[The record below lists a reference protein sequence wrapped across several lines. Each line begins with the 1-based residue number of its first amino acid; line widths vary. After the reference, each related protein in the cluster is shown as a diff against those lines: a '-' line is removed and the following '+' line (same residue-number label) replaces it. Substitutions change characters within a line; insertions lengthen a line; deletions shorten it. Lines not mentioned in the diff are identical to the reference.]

1 MDDYSPLILVV
12 DDEKSIL
19 KSLSRILIRENYQVI
34 TCEDPREAVEVLR
47 NEYVSLLLSDL
58 KMKNIDGL
66 SLLKMSR
73 KISPES
79 EIIIMTAYGSVEVAV
94 EAIKEGAYDFITK
107 PIKKAQLL
115 KTIDKAL
122 EKQKLV
128 RENRSLRKELAL
140 RKKQNILVGNSPV
153 FKKTMDLISQVSDS
167 KANVL
172 IYGESGTGKELA
184 AKTIHNLSPR
194 SGEPFVA
201 VNCAALPESII
212 ESELFG
218 YVKGAF
224 TGASSG
230 RQGRFIQA
238 DGGTLLLDE
247 IGELASHL
255 QVKLLRVLQEG
266 VIEQVGADKAVQAD
280 IRLIAATH
288 KDLRKEVEKGKFR
301 EDLFY
306 RLNVINVTMPPL
318 RNRLDDI
325 PLLVTHFIDKFNKK
339 NNKEIKGIDE
349 SALEILSSYHW
360 PGNVR
365 ELENI
370 IERAVVLTR
379 EDIIRIKDL
388 PPELTSVPYQGTS
401 ISVQIGTPLEDI
413 ENKIIK
419 ETLRFT
425 DGNKKDAA
433 KLLGIATRTIYRR
446 VSED

>member
-1 MDDYSPLILVV
+1 
-12 DDEKSIL
+12 
-19 KSLSRILIRENYQVI
+19 
-34 TCEDPREAVEVLR
+34 
-47 NEYVSLLLSDL
+47 
-58 KMKNIDGL
+58 
-66 SLLKMSR
+66 
-73 KISPES
+73 
-79 EIIIMTAYGSVEVAV
+79 
-94 EAIKEGAYDFITK
+94 
-107 PIKKAQLL
+107 
-115 KTIDKAL
+115 
-122 EKQKLV
+122 
-128 RENRSLRKELAL
+128 
-140 RKKQNILVGNSPV
+140 
-153 FKKTMDLISQVSDS
+153 
-167 KANVL
+167 
-172 IYGESGTGKELA
+172 
-184 AKTIHNLSPR
+184 
-194 SGEPFVA
+194 
-201 VNCAALPESII
+201 
-212 ESELFG
+212 
-218 YVKGAF
+218 
-224 TGASSG
+224 
-230 RQGRFIQA
+230 
-238 DGGTLLLDE
+238 LLLDE

>member
-34 TCEDPREAVEVLR
+34 TCEDPRKAVDILR
-47 NEYVSLLLSDL
+47 NEYVALLLSDL

-128 RENRSLRKELAL
+128 RENRILRKKLAL
-140 RKKQNILVGNSPV
+140 RKNQNILVGNSPV

-184 AKTIHNLSPR
+184 AQTIHNLSPR
-194 SGEPFVA
+194 SEEPFVA

-266 VIEQVGADKAVQAD
+266 VIEQVGADKPVQTD

-288 KDLRKEVEKGKFR
+288 KDLKKEVEKGKFR

-306 RLNVINVTMPPL
+306 RLNVINVNMPPL

-325 PLLVTHFIDKFNKK
+325 PLLVTHFIEKFNKK
-339 NNKEIKGIDE
+339 NNKEIKGIDD

-388 PPELTSVPYQGTS
+388 PPELTSVPHQGTS